1 MTFKELREKSGMN
14 LTQFSAYFEIPYRTI
29 QHWEYGTRQC
39 PEHLLKLMQYKLDQ
53 ESKKEKILKEYAD
66 IIEAYNYSKES
77 YFEKMSKTYLDEG
90 IEGIYGKCG
99 KWIEDLKTLLNE

>member
-1 MTFKELREKSGMN
+1 MTFKELREQSGMN

-53 ESKKEKILKEYAD
+53 ESKKEKILKEYID
-66 IIEAYNYSKES
+66 VVES
-77 YFEKMSKTYLDEG
+77 FKDAEQFLILERSLHIDEDEEELDNE
-90 IEGIYGKCG
+90 CS
-99 KWIEDLKTLLNE
+99 KWIEDFKALLNE